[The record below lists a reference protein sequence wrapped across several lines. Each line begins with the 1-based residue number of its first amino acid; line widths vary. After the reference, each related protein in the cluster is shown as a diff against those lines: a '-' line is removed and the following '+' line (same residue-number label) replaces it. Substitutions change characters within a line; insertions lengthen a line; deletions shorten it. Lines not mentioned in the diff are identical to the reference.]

1 MNYRIP
7 MMRARLSARTLALA
21 KKIEI
26 EANEKLLS
34 SIEEDIEYSTHPV
47 G

>member
-1 MNYRIP
+1 

-21 KKIEI
+21 KKV